1 MLSRSAAR
9 PALRLPLLRAAPF
22 ASKPSGKDP
31 EATAHSAAEYGH
43 KHADEGSG
51 SQIMHDAGAGKYAY
65 IQDFANSMTEKKVKL
80 SFTEKPMSEKERRAF
95 EQNEANLKMV
105 QRSMVIGSVCAFLGV
120 GVGWFLTKRALGVS
134 DAKEFSAKMH
144 DKMPKVS
151 DNMQSTKI
159 GAMLQERSYESRD
172 AISESEEL
180 TAFRRSLRDKFNSE
194 EGKQLA
200 RANSIILAGQRA
212 KERIERAATKEAKAK
227 AAAVDAGATAEH
239 APVEAEMH
247 RLVRRASAV
256 LVAAQNAPSPSS
268 DAMVVAAAEEV
279 AAKARRLDDIAAK
292 VAPTPTV
299 KGKKPPPAAEE
310 APPPA

>member
-43 KHADEGSG
+43 KHANEGSG

-159 GAMLQERSYESRD
+159 GALLQERSYESRD

-180 TAFRRSLRDKFNSE
+180 TAFRRSLRSKFNTE

-227 AAAVDAGATAEH
+227 AAAKAAA
-239 APVEAEMH
+239 A
-247 RLVRRASAV
+247 R
-256 LVAAQNAPSPSS
+256 VAARAPRRPSRRRRRIGGQAPSR
-268 DAMVVAAAEEV
+268 
-279 AAKARRLDDIAAK
+279 AR
-292 VAPTPTV
+292 TPKSTTDCWC
-299 KGKKPPPAAEE
+299 
-310 APPPA
+310 

>member
-43 KHADEGSG
+43 KHAAEGSG

-180 TAFRRSLRDKFNSE
+180 TAFRRSLRNKFNTE

-212 KERIERAATKEAKAK
+212 KERIERA
-227 AAAVDAGATAEH
+227 G
-239 APVEAEMH
+239 
-247 RLVRRASAV
+247 RR
-256 LVAAQNAPSPSS
+256 
-268 DAMVVAAAEEV
+268 
-279 AAKARRLDDIAAK
+279 
-292 VAPTPTV
+292 
-299 KGKKPPPAAEE
+299 G
-310 APPPA
+310 

>member
-43 KHADEGSG
+43 KHANEGSG

-180 TAFRRSLRDKFNSE
+180 TAFRRSLRSKFNTE

-227 AAAVDAGATAEH
+227 AAAEAKQLKLPKVD
-239 APVEAEMH
+239 
-247 RLVRRASAV
+247 
-256 LVAAQNAPSPSS
+256 
-268 DAMVVAAAEEV
+268 D
-279 AAKARRLDDIAAK
+279 
-292 VAPTPTV
+292 
-299 KGKKPPPAAEE
+299 KKLHEY
-310 APPPA
+310 